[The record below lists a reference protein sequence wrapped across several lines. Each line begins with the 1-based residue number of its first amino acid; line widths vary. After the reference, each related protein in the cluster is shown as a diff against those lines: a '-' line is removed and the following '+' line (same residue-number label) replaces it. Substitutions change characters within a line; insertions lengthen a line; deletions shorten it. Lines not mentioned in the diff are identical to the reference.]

1 MKTPDHF
8 NEPEDLHVERIRDQ
22 AIAWI
27 VRRDR
32 GLSAQETKEFFEWRS
47 ADPRNSAAIDRSSWA
62 WGKLQVPG
70 RERRERVFT
79 DITRVPWAVG
89 AISGMAAAGVIFL
102 GIWSQRPALPDGPPK
117 TEFVAATFPVTTRV
131 LSDGSTVRLPKG
143 SEITTSF
150 SPQERRVTVSRG
162 DAYFEVTKDARRPF
176 VVVAGQVHVHAV
188 GTAFAVRMKP
198 GDVDVLVTEGIV
210 AIQAEIELAVS
221 GVTKGGTT
229 SLVTAGGVTPT
240 IVRPPTTVIAG
251 QRASVRIAAGEE
263 PQTVVIPL
271 NASELNG
278 LLQGQESLIEF
289 DGATLRM
296 IADQFERRTG
306 AKIDFSDITVGET
319 RLGGSFPPHDL
330 EGFLALL
337 GENYGIKATRG
348 ADGSIVLGRA
358 L

>member
-1 MKTPDHF
+1 MKSPDHLDG
-8 NEPEDLHVERIRDQ
+8 PEDLHSERIRDQ

-27 VRRDR
+27 VRQDR
-32 GLSAQETKEFFEWRS
+32 GLSAQEAKEFLEWCS
-47 ADPRNSAAIDRSSWA
+47 ADPRHSAAIDRSSWA

-79 DITRVPWAVG
+79 NRTRMSWAV
-89 AISGMAAAGVIFL
+89 AAMTGMAAAGALFFGL
-102 GIWSQRPALPDGPPK
+102 WSQRPALPDGAPK
-117 TEFVAATFPVTTRV
+117 TEFVAATFPVATRV

-162 DAYFEVTKDARRPF
+162 EAYFEVTKDVRRPF
-176 VVVAGQVHVHAV
+176 VVLAGQVNVRAV
-188 GTAFAVRMKP
+188 GTAFAVKLKP

-210 AIQAEIELAVS
+210 AIQAEIEPAAS
-221 GVTKGGTT
+221 GVTKDGTT
-229 SLVTAGGVTPT
+229 STLTG
-240 IVRPPTTVIAG
+240 VRPPITVIAG

-271 NASELNG
+271 DPSEMSG
-278 LLQGQESLIEF
+278 LLEGQESLIEF

-306 AKIDFSDITVGET
+306 AKIDFADETVSGI

-337 GENYGIKATRG
+337 GENYSIKATRR
-348 ADGSIVLGRA
+348 ADGSIVLGRSP
-358 L
+358 